1 MTALEGRLTPA
12 LLACLA
18 IPLAVVAQEPDLDE
32 VLARAATW
40 VARYERELG
49 ALVAEERYTQE
60 ASVIP
65 AGSSR
70 AHALPHARELLSEF
84 VMLPVPGLDT
94 RVGFR
99 NVLKVNGRAVRDR
112 ERRFNALLLEKR
124 YEDAIEFGRQ
134 LNEES
139 SRYNIGPITRTVNVP
154 TLALTVVRADHQA
167 RFAMRVDDDRERV
180 DGRDAVVVAYEELD
194 PPSLVEGPDGRSV
207 FASGRAW
214 IAPADGMVLRTELI
228 LRLQKG
234 ATPLAR
240 IIVRYA
246 RDERLDAWV
255 PTQMEEEYL
264 FRQNRVY
271 CLARYSNYKR
281 FETSGRVVP

>member
-1 MTALEGRLTPA
+1 
-12 LLACLA
+12 
-18 IPLAVVAQEPDLDE
+18 
-32 VLARAATW
+32 
-40 VARYERELG
+40 
-49 ALVAEERYTQE
+49 
-60 ASVIP
+60 
-65 AGSSR
+65 
-70 AHALPHARELLSEF
+70 
-84 VMLPVPGLDT
+84 MLPVPGLDT

-112 ERRFNALLLEKR
+112 DRRFNALLLEKR

-139 SRYNIGPITRTVNVP
+139 ARYNIGPITRTVNVP
-154 TLALTVVRADHQA
+154 TLALMVVRADYQA
-167 RFAMRVDDDRERV
+167 RFSMRVDDERERV

-194 PPSLVEGPDGRSV
+194 PPSLVAGAEGQTV
-207 FASGRAW
+207 FTSGRAW
-214 IAPADGMVLRTELI
+214 IAPEDGMVLRTELI
-228 LRLQKG
+228 IRLPRI

-240 IIVRYA
+240 IIVRYG

-255 PTQMEEEYL
+255 PAQMEEEYL